1 MYYTGVF
8 QASVATMIKSVRAEI
23 LALKSL
29 AMAPPTLNK
38 YHHTMREQ
46 TLPYAFK
53 SKLNQHGPFSVP

>member
-1 MYYTGVF
+1 
-8 QASVATMIKSVRAEI
+8 MIKSVRAEI

-29 AMAPPTLNK
+29 AMAPATLTN
-38 YHHTMREQ
+38 T